1 MELGFILK
9 KLISMWLMPLPFCCL
24 IILFGLTLSYW
35 RAHIGRAIA
44 FSGIALLMLFSWQPF
59 ADSVLYPLESE
70 YPSFSIHQIDK
81 QPVEAIVVLGNC
93 HQVNKNIPP
102 MAQLC
107 GTGLYR
113 LMEGY
118 RIWQANPEAE
128 LLLSGYAGDESRPY
142 AEVAGEIALSLG
154 VPKNKIRLF
163 PTAQDT
169 QQEAELTAPFLKGKT
184 FALVTSASH
193 MQRSMKWFQQQEV
206 DGIYLK
212 PIAAPAHF
220 AAKETSTNWKITT
233 HALIKTERSWYEL
246 LGRAWAAIKS

>member
-1 MELGFILK
+1 MEFGFILK

-24 IILFGLTLSYW
+24 VILFGLTLSFW
-35 RAHIGRAIA
+35 KVAMGRIIA
-44 FSGIALLMLFSWQPF
+44 FSGVLLLMLFSWQPF
-59 ADSVLYPLESE
+59 ATSVLYPLEHE
-70 YPSFSIHQIDK
+70 YPSFDIA
-81 QPVEAIVVLGNC
+81 QPVDAIVVLGNC
-93 HQVNKNIPP
+93 HSVSDAIPP

-118 RIWQANPEAE
+118 RIWQANPGAE
-128 LLLSGYAGDESRPY
+128 LLLSGYAGGQSRPY
-142 AEVAGEIALSLG
+142 AEVAGEIALNLG
-154 VPKNKIRLF
+154 IPENKIRLF

-169 QQEAELTAPFLKGKT
+169 QEEAELTAPFLQGKH

-193 MQRSMKWFQQQEV
+193 MQRSMNWFQQQSIE
-206 DGIYLK
+206 GHALA

-220 AAKETSTNWKITT
+220 GAPKESSDWKIETK
-233 HALIKTERSWYEL
+233 ALLKTERTWYEL

>member
-1 MELGFILK
+1 MELGFIIK

-24 IILFGLTLSYW
+24 IILFGLILSFW
-35 RAHIGRAIA
+35 KVAIGRIIA
-44 FSGIALLMLFSWQPF
+44 FSGVALLMLFSWQPF
-59 ADSVLYPLESE
+59 ANSVLYPLEHQ
-70 YPSFSIHQIDK
+70 YPSFDLS
-81 QPVEAIVVLGNC
+81 QPVDAIVVLGNC
-93 HQVNKNIPP
+93 HTVSEDIPP

-154 VPKNKIRLF
+154 VPKEKIRLF

-169 QQEAELTAPFLKGKT
+169 QEEAELTAPFLNDKA

-193 MQRSMKWFQQQEV
+193 MQRSINWFEQQSIE
-206 DGIYLK
+206 GKALA

-220 AAKETSTNWKITT
+220 SAPTETSNWKIETS
-233 HALIKTERSWYEL
+233 ALLKTERTWYEL
-246 LGRAWAAIKS
+246 LGKAWAAIKG

>member
-1 MELGFILK
+1 MELGFIIK

-24 IILFGLTLSYW
+24 IILFGLILSVW
-35 RAHIGRAIA
+35 KVAIGRIIA
-44 FSGIALLMLFSWQPF
+44 FSGVALLMLFSWQPF
-59 ADSVLYPLESE
+59 ANSVLYPLEQQ
-70 YPSFSIHQIDK
+70 YPSFDIS

-93 HQVNKNIPP
+93 HTVSEEIPP

-128 LLLSGYAGDESRPY
+128 FLLSGYAGDESRSY
-142 AEVAGEIALSLG
+142 AEVAGEIALGLG
-154 VPKNKIRLF
+154 VPAAKIRLF

-169 QQEAELTAPFLKGKT
+169 QQEAALTAPFLKGKT

-193 MQRSMKWFQQQEV
+193 MPRSINWFEQHSIE
-206 DGIYLK
+206 GHALT

-220 AAKETSTNWKITT
+220 GAPEKSSSWKIET
-233 HALIKTERSWYEL
+233 HALLKTERAWYEL
-246 LGRAWAAIKS
+246 LGRAWAAIKAM

>member
-1 MELGFILK
+1 MEFGFILK

-24 IILFGLTLSYW
+24 LIIFGLIVSYW

-44 FSGIALLMLFSWQPF
+44 FSGVALLMLFSWQPF
-59 ADSVLYPLESE
+59 ANSVLYPLENQS
-70 YPSFSIHQIDK
+70 PSFDISQNVDA
-81 QPVEAIVVLGNC
+81 VVVLGNC
-93 HQVNKNIPP
+93 HKVNGDIPL

-128 LLLSGYAGDESRPY
+128 LFLSGYAGDESRPY
-142 AEVAGEIALSLG
+142 AEVVGEIALSLG
-154 VPKNKIRLF
+154 VPKEKIRLF
-163 PTAQDT
+163 PTAKDT
-169 QQEAELTAPFLKGKT
+169 QQEAELTAPFLKDKH

-193 MQRSMKWFQQQEV
+193 MQRSINWFEQQEV
-206 DGIYLK
+206 EGVNLK
-212 PIAAPAHF
+212 PIPAPAHF
-220 AAKETSTNWKITT
+220 GAQEISSNWKIETS
-233 HALIKTERSWYEL
+233 ALLKTERTWYEL

>member
-1 MELGFILK
+1 MELGFLLK

-24 IILFGLTLSYW
+24 LIIFGLIISYW

-44 FSGIALLMLFSWQPF
+44 FSGVALLMLFSWQPF
-59 ADSVLYPLESE
+59 ANSVLYPLE
-70 YPSFSIHQIDK
+70 HQYQTFNIE

-93 HQVNKNIPP
+93 HNVNNEIPP

-128 LLLSGYAGDESRPY
+128 LLLSGYAGTESRPY

-154 VPKNKIRLF
+154 VPKEKIHLF

-169 QQEAELTAPFLKGKT
+169 QQEALLTVPFLRDKV

-193 MQRSMKWFQQQEV
+193 MQRSMKWFQQQKVAGKSLE
-206 DGIYLK
+206 

-220 AAKETSTNWKITT
+220 AAKEKSTDWKIETS
-233 HALIKTERSWYEL
+233 ALMKTERTWYEL
-246 LGRAWAAIKS
+246 LGRAWAVIKG

>member
-24 IILFGLTLSYW
+24 IILFGLMLSYW

-44 FSGIALLMLFSWQPF
+44 FTGVALLMLFSWQPF
-59 ADSVLYPLESE
+59 ANSVLYPLEQQ
-70 YPSFSIHQIDK
+70 YPKFDIT
-81 QPVEAIVVLGNC
+81 QPVDAIVVLGNC
-93 HQVNKNIPP
+93 HTISDEIPP

-118 RIWQANPEAE
+118 RIWQTNPEAE

-154 VPKNKIRLF
+154 VPKDKIRLF

-169 QQEAELTAPFLKGKT
+169 QQEAELTGPFLKGKS

-193 MQRSMKWFQQQEV
+193 MQRSIKWFEQQSIKGQA
-206 DGIYLK
+206 LK
-212 PIAAPAHF
+212 PIPAPAF
-220 AAKETSTNWKITT
+220 FGAQETSSNWKIETS
-233 HALIKTERSWYEL
+233 ALMKTERSWYEL

>member
-24 IILFGLTLSYW
+24 LIILGLLVSYW
-35 RAHIGRAIA
+35 RAHIGRALA
-44 FSGIALLMLFSWQPF
+44 FSGVALLMLFSWQPF
-59 ADSVLYPLESE
+59 ANFVLYPLE
-70 YPSFSIHQIDK
+70 HQYKTFAIE
-81 QPVEAIVVLGNC
+81 QPVDAIVVLGNC
-93 HQVNKNIPP
+93 HTVSEDIPP
-102 MAQLC
+102 LAQLC

-128 LLLSGYAGDESRPY
+128 LLLSGYAGSQSRPY
-142 AEVAGEIALSLG
+142 AEVAGEIALNLG
-154 VPKNKIRLF
+154 VPAEKIRLF

-169 QQEAELTAPFLKGKT
+169 QEEAELTAPFLKDKA

-193 MQRSMKWFQQQEV
+193 MQRSIKWFRQQQVE
-206 DGIYLK
+206 GKSLQ

-220 AAKETSTNWKITT
+220 GAPFESTTWKIETS
-233 HALIKTERSWYEL
+233 ALLKTERSWYEL
-246 LGRAWAAIKS
+246 LGRAWAMIKS

>member
-1 MELGFILK
+1 MELGFIIK

-24 IILFGLTLSYW
+24 IILFGLILSFW
-35 RAHIGRAIA
+35 KVAIGRIIA
-44 FSGIALLMLFSWQPF
+44 FSGVILLMLFSWQPF
-59 ADSVLYPLESE
+59 ANSVLYPLEHH
-70 YPSFSIHQIDK
+70 YLSFDIS
-81 QPVEAIVVLGNC
+81 QPVDAIVVLGNC
-93 HQVNKNIPP
+93 HTVSEEIPP

-118 RIWQANPEAE
+118 RIWQANPVAE

-154 VPKNKIRLF
+154 IPEDKIRLF

-169 QQEAELTAPFLKGKT
+169 QEEAELTAPFLNGKT

-193 MQRSMKWFQQQEV
+193 MPRSINWFQQQKVE
-206 DGIYLK
+206 GQHLL

-220 AAKETSTNWKITT
+220 GTPTESTNWKIETS
-233 HALIKTERSWYEL
+233 ALLKTERSWYEL
-246 LGRAWAAIKS
+246 LGRTWAAIKG